1 MANLGVL
8 TALAGRHGEV
18 FGDKLNHASL
28 VDAAQL
34 SGANFTRYRHNDLA
48 QLESLLAAS
57 AAQDK
62 LIVSDLVFSMDGDTA
77 PVDAL
82 LDLAERYDAW
92 LYLDDAHG
100 FGVLNDGRGGLTDR
114 ARASDRVIYL
124 ATLGKA
130 AGVAGAAVAA
140 HASVIDWLIQKARP
154 YIYTTAS
161 PPLLA
166 ACLLESLRQ
175 IEAGAARRERLRSH
189 IAQLRQGLAG
199 LKHGSL
205 MDSNTPIQPLLIG
218 ANADAVRAVA
228 RPCCSAACWCPRSAR
243 RRCRSTQRGCA
254 SPCRPRTART
264 MSRSWSRPCMPS
276 PKPHLALVH
285 GWGMNARVF
294 DELAALL
301 AADFEVR
308 ALDLPGHGGRDAL
321 ADNTLQG
328 WADDLVR
335 QLPDNAILLGW
346 SLGGQVAMRAALDH
360 PHKIARLI
368 LLASTPKFVAT
379 EDWQRGMAPADLQDF
394 GAALLAEPE
403 MTLLRFLSLQ
413 TRGMSGQKAM
423 LQQLRQSLLAAPAAK
438 QRGAGGRAGDP
449 ARHRFARGIAAI
461 GAADPGAARRA
472 RHADAAGSRCLAG
485 RGLARTRS
493 TSSFPVPRMRRT
505 CRHGEEVAA
514 AIGTL
519 CP

>member
-1 MANLGVL
+1 MSFGALSRLQQGLATLKADHLERRRLLLDGPQGAHVTINGRRVISFCSNDYLGLAADAALVAAAHAALDQCGVGAGAAHLITGHHRFHHEFEIEFARFVGKPAALLFSTGYMANLGVL
-8 TALAGRHGEV
+8 TTLTGRHGEV

-34 SGANFTRYRHNDLA
+34 SGANFARYRHNDLA

-218 ANADAVRAVA
+218 ANADAVRLSRALLQRGLLVPAIRTPTVPVNTA
-228 RPCCSAACWCPRSAR
+228 RLRITLSAAHSADDVA
-243 RRCRSTQRGCA
+243 Q
-254 SPCRPRTART
+254 
-264 MSRSWSRPCMPS
+264 
-276 PKPHLALVH
+276 LVEALH
-285 GWGMNARVF
+285 
-294 DELAALL
+294 
-301 AADFEVR
+301 
-308 ALDLPGHGGRDAL
+308 AL
-321 ADNTLQG
+321 A
-328 WADDLVR
+328 
-335 QLPDNAILLGW
+335 
-346 SLGGQVAMRAALDH
+346 
-360 PHKIARLI
+360 
-368 LLASTPKFVAT
+368 
-379 EDWQRGMAPADLQDF
+379 
-394 GAALLAEPE
+394 
-403 MTLLRFLSLQ
+403 
-413 TRGMSGQKAM
+413 
-423 LQQLRQSLLAAPAAK
+423 
-438 QRGAGGRAGDP
+438 
-449 ARHRFARGIAAI
+449 
-461 GAADPGAARRA
+461 
-472 RHADAAGSRCLAG
+472 
-485 RGLARTRS
+485 
-493 TSSFPVPRMRRT
+493 
-505 CRHGEEVAA
+505 
-514 AIGTL
+514 
-519 CP
+519 